1 MHPAEL
7 VAPPLAYVVV
17 GTDAGAVNT
26 AKQRPAEQPAG
37 LSLARLGLIVPYSTS
52 PTAAWPWP
60 AGWVTPNTSA

>member
-1 MHPAEL
+1 
-7 VAPPLAYVVV
+7 VVV

-37 LSLARLGLIVPYSTS
+37 LSLARLGLIAPYSTS